1 MPATQYFKMIMKAEY
16 MLTYGELLG
25 ILQSFDEK
33 QLRQPAMIHIKDSE
47 YLQQAQQVFVPGLV

>member
-1 MPATQYFKMIMKAEY
+1 

-47 YLQQAQQVFVPGLV
+47 